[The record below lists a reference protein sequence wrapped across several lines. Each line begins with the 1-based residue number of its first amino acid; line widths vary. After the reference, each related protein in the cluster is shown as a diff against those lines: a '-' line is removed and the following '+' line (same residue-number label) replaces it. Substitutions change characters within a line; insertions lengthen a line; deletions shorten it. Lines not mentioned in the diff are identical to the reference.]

1 MFDIT
6 LRAYPTLTETARL
19 LGVSASTLS
28 RRNDLACERMGERDK
43 RIPAGEVM
51 RLAAVYRK
59 RALGEVAADLIAR
72 ARERSP
78 QHAEHVQE
86 EIERFFEQRE
96 SPVFSD
102 GAFLTEAERA
112 LPPELY
118 EEVQR
123 VYHASGRPRPPSL
136 VSAGS

>member
-1 MFDIT
+1 MPDIS
-6 LRAYPTLTETARL
+6 LLAYPTLTEAGRL

-28 RRNDLACERMGERDK
+28 RRDDLAYERMGERDK
-43 RIPAGEVM
+43 RVPASEVM
-51 RLAAVYRK
+51 RLATIYRK

-96 SPVFSD
+96 PSVLSD

-118 EEVQR
+118 EQVRR
-123 VYHASGRPRPPSL
+123 VYYASGGIRPPAL